1 MRNYRSDLA
10 ALIAPHE
17 HKTLTQITHHS
28 PSPVITDS
36 TIIPTDIYIS
46 VKSPSSCEKY
56 YSSFT
61 DEGVEVEKLSFF
73 YHLLNGEDLSTCLT
87 GYS

>member
-36 TIIPTDIYIS
+36 TIIPKEAVAIIFIITTI
-46 VKSPSSCEKY
+46 K
-56 YSSFT
+56 
-61 DEGVEVEKLSFF
+61 
-73 YHLLNGEDLSTCLT
+73 
-87 GYS
+87 